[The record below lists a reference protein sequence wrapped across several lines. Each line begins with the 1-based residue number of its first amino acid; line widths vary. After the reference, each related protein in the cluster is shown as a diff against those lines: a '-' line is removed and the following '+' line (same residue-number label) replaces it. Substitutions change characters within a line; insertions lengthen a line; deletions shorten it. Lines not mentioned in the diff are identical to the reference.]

1 MSYLMLIAGFVV
13 LAATG
18 DFLVHGAVLLANRF
32 GISPLIIG
40 LTIVAFGT
48 SAPELVVSLQA
59 ALTGSGSLAIGNVVG
74 SNITNVLLVLGLPA
88 MIRATMSDEKH
99 MGRNVAFMLGAS
111 FLFAALCW
119 TGPLQFWHGA
129 VLVVLLMLFLGDS
142 YRLAFGNGRNNLE
155 YAEEAEEL
163 IKETGA
169 ASKSLPL
176 TVLLIVIGIIGLPLG
191 AKMTVDGA
199 SEIAAN
205 LGVSEAAIGLTAVA
219 LGTSLPELVTTI
231 SCAVRGHGGMAFG
244 NVLGSNMF
252 NVLAVMGFTTL
263 VTQVPV
269 PETVL
274 HLDIW
279 VMLATAVLI
288 VPFAL
293 GKARLSRG
301 MGFAFVLAYVSYI
314 VLVLTPQLGHAAH

>member
-18 DFLVHGAVLLANRF
+18 DFLVHGAVLLANRY

-74 SNITNVLLVLGLPA
+74 SNIANVLLVLGLPA
-88 MIRATMSDEKH
+88 IIRAATCSEKH
-99 MGRNVAFMLGAS
+99 MERNVAFMLGAS

-119 TGPLQFWHGA
+119 FGPFQFWHGA
-129 VLVVLLMLFLGDS
+129 LLFTFLLLFLFDS
-142 YRLAFGNGRNNLE
+142 YRLAFGNGRDNVE
-155 YAEEAEEL
+155 FAEEAEEL
-163 IKETGA
+163 IKETGE
-169 ASKSLPL
+169 ASKSMPL
-176 TVLLIVIGIIGLPLG
+176 TILLIVIGIVGLPLG

-199 SEIAAN
+199 SQIAAS
-205 LGVSEAAIGLTAVA
+205 LGISKTAIGLTAVA

-231 SCAVRGHGGMAFG
+231 SCTLRGHGGMAFG

-252 NVLAVMGFTTL
+252 NILAVMGITAM
-263 VTQVPV
+263 VAPVPV
-269 PETVL
+269 PDSVL

-279 VMLATAVLI
+279 VMLGA
-288 VPFAL
+288 AL
-293 GKARLSRG
+293 LVAPYALNKLCMTRTHGIL
-301 MGFAFVLAYVSYI
+301 FVLAYIGYI
-314 VLVLTPQLGHAAH
+314 ALVLAPQLSHAG

>member
-1 MSYLMLIAGFVV
+1 MLIAGFVV

-18 DFLVHGAVLLANRF
+18 DFLVHGAVLLANRL

-74 SNITNVLLVLGLPA
+74 SNIANVLLVLGLPA
-88 MIRATMSDEKH
+88 VIRAATCSEKH
-99 MGRNVAFMLGAS
+99 MERNVAFMLGAS

-119 TGPLQFWHGA
+119 FGPLKFWHGA
-129 VLVVLLMLFLGDS
+129 LLFLLLLLFLFDS
-142 YRLAFGNGRNNLE
+142 YRLTFGNGRKNLE
-155 YAEEAEEL
+155 FAEEAEEL

-176 TVLLIVIGIIGLPLG
+176 TILLISVGIIGLPLG

-205 LGVSEAAIGLTAVA
+205 LGISKAAIGLTAVA

-231 SCAVRGHGGMAFG
+231 SCTLRGHGGMAFG

-252 NVLAVMGFTTL
+252 NVLAVMGVTAM

-269 PETVL
+269 PQSVL

-279 VMLATAVLI
+279 IMLGTALLI
-288 VPFAL
+288 APYAL
-293 GKARLSRG
+293 NKLCMTRIHGLFFVGAYIAYILL
-301 MGFAFVLAYVSYI
+301 VLA
-314 VLVLTPQLGHAAH
+314 PQLSHAGQ